1 MGRPP
6 RAGRHWAG
14 ITHRALANMVRD
26 RIRAAGYATIRDDYF
41 LTPNLAGMA
50 CYFITH
56 RGTGFNCGFSLT
68 HANDRRV
75 SMQFHAG
82 GTVGG
87 VGFRD
92 GFCAGFCVGPCGPGT
107 MAHTASADP
116 VAAIDAVLTEMPHN
130 AHLFAELFG
139 KMQDQRVGPA
149 EAAHR
154 VAEALVCGVV
164 PWQRAEAAVVAA
176 LEATDRLALHGA
188 IARVVGVAPPMAQPN
203 LLHNLMGLICQG
215 SE

>member
-1 MGRPP
+1 
-6 RAGRHWAG
+6 
-14 ITHRALANMVRD
+14 
-26 RIRAAGYATIRDDYF
+26 
-41 LTPNLAGMA
+41 MA

-56 RGTGFNCGFSLT
+56 RGTGFNCGFSVT
-68 HANDRRV
+68 HSNDRRV

-82 GTVGG
+82 GTVGAA
-87 VGFRD
+87 

-107 MAHTASADP
+107 MTHTTSADP
-116 VAAIDAVLTEMPHN
+116 MTAIDAVLAEMPHN

-139 KMQDQRVGPA
+139 KMRDHPVGPA

-164 PWQRAEAAVVAA
+164 PWQRAEAAMVAA
-176 LEATDRLALHGA
+176 LEATNRLALHGA
-188 IARVVGVAPPMAQPN
+188 IARVVAVAPPMAQPT